1 MKIESNTFIPDV
13 KIIERPV
20 YSDHRGFFTESLNPL
35 VEQVLGV
42 TFVQDNHSMSHKYVI
57 RGIHYQ
63 WNQPMGK
70 LCRVV
75 KGSGMDVAV
84 DLRSDSPTFGKCVMV
99 YLSED
104 NFKQVWVPP
113 GFGHAFISL
122 EDETHFCY
130 SCSAV
135 HNAESEGAICPLDT
149 TLMLDL
155 PFSRNKAIISDKDK
169 NAKSF
174 EEYKLNP
181 KF

>member
-1 MKIESNTFIPDV
+1 MKIESNPFIPEV
-13 KIIERPV
+13 KIVTRPV

-35 VEQVLGV
+35 VEQALGV
-42 TFVQDNHSMSHKYVI
+42 SFVQDNHSMSYKYVI
-57 RGIHYQ
+57 RGIHFQ
-63 WNQPMGK
+63 WNKPMGK

-75 KGSGMDVAV
+75 KGAGMDVAV
-84 DLRSDSPTFGKCVMV
+84 DLREFSPTFGKYVMV

-122 EDETHFCY
+122 EDKTHFCY
-130 SCSAV
+130 SCSTV

-155 PFSRNKAIISDKDK
+155 PFAKNKAIISDKDRD
-169 NAKSF
+169 AQSF
-174 EEYKLNP
+174 ESYKLNS

>member
-1 MKIESNTFIPDV
+1 MKIESNPFIPEV
-13 KIIERPV
+13 KIITRPV
-20 YSDHRGFFTESLNPL
+20 YADHRGFFTESLNPL
-35 VEQVLGV
+35 VEQALGV
-42 TFVQDNHSMSHKYVI
+42 SFVQDNHSMSYKYVI
-57 RGIHYQ
+57 RGIHFQ
-63 WNQPMGK
+63 WNKPMGK

-75 KGSGMDVAV
+75 KGAGMDVAV
-84 DLRSDSPTFGKCVMV
+84 DLREFSPTFGKYVMV

-122 EDETHFCY
+122 EDKTHFCY
-130 SCSAV
+130 SCSTV

-155 PFSRNKAIISDKDK
+155 PFAKNKAIISDKDRD
-169 NAKSF
+169 AQSF
-174 EEYKLNP
+174 ESYKLNS

>member
-1 MKIESNTFIPDV
+1 MKIESNPFIPEV
-13 KIIERPV
+13 KIVTRPG

-35 VEQVLGV
+35 VEQALGE
-42 TFVQDNHSMSHKYVI
+42 TFVQDNHSMSYKYVI
-57 RGIHYQ
+57 RGIHFQ
-63 WNQPMGK
+63 WNKPMGK

-75 KGSGMDVAV
+75 KGAGMDVAV
-84 DLRSDSPTFGKCVMV
+84 DLREFSPTFGKYVMV

-122 EDETHFCY
+122 EDNTHFCY
-130 SCSAV
+130 SCSTV

-155 PFSRNKAIISDKDK
+155 PFARSKAIISDKDK
-169 NAKSF
+169 NAQSF
-174 EEYKLNP
+174 DTYKLNS

>member
-1 MKIESNTFIPDV
+1 MKIESNPFIPDV

-20 YSDHRGFFTESLNPL
+20 YSVHRGFFTESLNPL

-84 DLRSDSPTFGKCVMV
+84 DLRANSPTFGKYVMV

-122 EDETHFCY
+122 EEETHFCY
-130 SCSAV
+130 SCSAA

-169 NAKSF
+169 NAMSF
-174 EEYKLNP
+174 EEYKLDP

>member
-1 MKIESNTFIPDV
+1 MKIESHPFIPDV
-13 KIIERPV
+13 KVIERPV
-20 YSDHRGFFTESLNPL
+20 YTDHRGFFTESLNPL
-35 VEQVLGV
+35 VEHELGV

-84 DLRSDSPTFGKCVMV
+84 DLRANSPTFGKYVMV

-130 SCSAV
+130 ICSAV

-169 NAKSF
+169 NAMSF
-174 EEYKLNP
+174 IDYNLDP

>member
-1 MKIESNTFIPDV
+1 MKIESNPFIPYV

-35 VEQVLGV
+35 VEQALGV

-84 DLRSDSPTFGKCVMV
+84 DLRVNSPTFGKYVMV

-155 PFSRNKAIISDKDK
+155 PFARNKAIISDKDK

-174 EEYKLNP
+174 EEYKLDP

>member
-1 MKIESNTFIPDV
+1 MKIESNPFIPDV

-84 DLRSDSPTFGKCVMV
+84 DLRANSPTFGKYVMV

-155 PFSRNKAIISDKDK
+155 PFLRNKAIISDKDK
-169 NAKSF
+169 NAKTF
-174 EEYKLNP
+174 EDYKLDP